1 MFSPRQNNKSSSTLQ
16 SLNSV
21 SLFLNSFLLSL
32 CLIIKSNLTMKKLY
46 RRGTVHPSPPITTDH
61 LSFLPATILTLA
73 AALSPEDREVL
84 AYLISCSNN
93 EFGNFSSHRKNT
105 QKTSSKR
112 NISRSSSSSSSSDH
126 DHPPL
131 FTCDCFRCYMSYWVR
146 WDSSP
151 NRQLIHEIIDA
162 FEDGLAQSK
171 KTKSKKDR
179 KKKGGVADG
188 SGGGLKRPDL
198 SLRKDESSEL
208 KSVEESSSSSSVG
221 GAEVCGDEGEEGTD
235 KGSVRR
241 FVNFIGERI
250 WNVWG
255 Q

>member
-1 MFSPRQNNKSSSTLQ
+1 
-16 SLNSV
+16 
-21 SLFLNSFLLSL
+21 
-32 CLIIKSNLTMKKLY
+32 MKKLY

-84 AYLISCSNN
+84 AYLISCSNDD
-93 EFGNFSSHRKNT
+93 FGSFSGHRKNT
-105 QKTSSKR
+105 QKNPTKR
-112 NISRSSSSSSSSDH
+112 RSSGSDH

-131 FTCDCFRCYMSYWVR
+131 FTCDCFRCYMSFWVR

-162 FEDGLAQSK
+162 FEDGLAQNK

-179 KKKGGVADG
+179 KKKGGASADDA
-188 SGGGLKRPDL
+188 SGGLKRPDL
-198 SLRKDESSEL
+198 SLRKDDASEL
-208 KSVEESSSSSSVG
+208 KSAEESSSGGGGGDG
-221 GAEVCGDEGEEGTD
+221 GAACGDDGEEGTE

-255 Q
+255 P